1 MHECYYCGVVDPRA
15 LRLAAGVSQAEL
27 AERLGWEQPRVS
39 RFERQTDWKL
49 STLADYLVAL
59 GVEAELVLRLPNK
72 KKIIQPLT
80 EGENP

>member
-1 MHECYYCGVVDPRA
+1 MHQCYYCGVVDPRA
-15 LRLAAGVSQAEL
+15 LRLAAGVTQAEL

-39 RFERQTDWKL
+39 RFERQKDWRL
-49 STLADYLVAL
+49 VTLAAYLEAL
-59 GVEAELVLRLPNK
+59 GVHAELVLRLPNK